1 MDMLV
6 YGLKV
11 LNSIDPVC
19 DVYNDEKGHLI
30 LQVNGEIHLE
40 RCLNDL
46 KNIIPEVEIKLSDI
60 LVDFR
65 ESV

>member
-30 LQVNGEIHLE
+30 L
-40 RCLNDL
+40 
-46 KNIIPEVEIKLSDI
+46 
-60 LVDFR
+60 
-65 ESV
+65 